1 MKGYKVPG
9 EGTAAVHL
17 EGVSKSFGKKQV
29 LEEITFSVEK
39 GDLFG
44 FLGPNGAGKTTTM
57 RIILGLLEPD
67 RGTAL
72 VFGDRFGDS
81 AVLRL
86 RAGVVLDEHGLYED
100 MTLGKNLGFYCS
112 LYGISRPKERTAELL
127 AAVGLAGEEDRKVG
141 EFSSG
146 MEKRAALARALV
158 NDPQILFLDE
168 PTAGLDPEAQIG
180 FRGVL
185 SRLSEERGVTVFL
198 NSHNLDEVQKICS
211 RVGVINRG
219 RIEVCDTV
227 ASLQA
232 RYSEPTVMFSVYSE
246 EDGREL
252 SERLRGNRKIGRIE
266 RDGTKIVCILLDEDF
281 RLRELLEYGIE
292 IREFAVQQKTL
303 EEVYMDILGRKEE
316 I

>member
-1 MKGYKVPG
+1 MAGA
-9 EGTAAVHL
+9 TAVHID
-17 EGVSKSFGKKQV
+17 GVSKSFGKKKV

-57 RIILGLLEPD
+57 RIILGLIEAD
-67 RGTAL
+67 RGSAS
-72 VFGDRFGDS
+72 VFGSRFGESPDI
-81 AVLRL
+81 RMKT
-86 RAGVVLDEHGLYED
+86 GVVLDEHGLYED
-100 MTLGKNLGFYCS
+100 MPLRRNLEFYCG
-112 LYGISRPKERTAELL
+112 LYDVGRPKERTAELL
-127 AAVGLAGEEDRKVG
+127 AAVGLAGEKDRKVG

-146 MEKRAALARALV
+146 MKKRAALARALV
-158 NDPQILFLDE
+158 NDPYILFLDE

-185 SRLSEERGVTVFL
+185 ARLSEERGVSVFL

-211 RVGVINRG
+211 RVAVINRG

-232 RYSEPTVMFSVYSE
+232 RYSEPRVVFSVYSE
-246 EDGREL
+246 EDGREICRHL
-252 SERLRGNRKIGRIE
+252 ETNEKIRGIE
-266 RDGTKIVCILLDEDF
+266 RDGTRIVCTLRQEDF

-292 IREFAVQQKTL
+292 IREFTVHRKSL
-303 EEVYMDILGRKEE
+303 EEVYMDIVGGRKEE